1 MERKNSH
8 TNDDATL
15 CGQVGKGY
23 WQGFMKRNRSK
34 IRSTRGQKYELDR
47 SSWTTYANFSDM
59 YKHNYTE
66 MEEAKVAE
74 LLASPQW
81 MDKEGKIVEE
91 SEAYGC
97 KATHRLNHPE

>member
-1 MERKNSH
+1 
-8 TNDDATL
+8 
-15 CGQVGKGY
+15 
-23 WQGFMKRNRSK
+23 
-34 IRSTRGQKYELDR
+34 
-47 SSWTTYANFSDM
+47 
-59 YKHNYTE
+59 

-97 KATHRLNHPE
+97 KATHRLNHPEYCVVLDEVGGNINMKGDDHIGGEKYLCKPVVIP